1 MPWLYY
7 EACDET
13 EVPTGAKLRVEVEGY
28 PVAIYNVEGTLYASG
43 DYCPH
48 ERVSLSSGGTLEGE
62 EITCGAHRWAF
73 NVRTGVCLED
83 PNFPLKRFP
92 VGRKDGTVYVGFWS
106 EEAE

>member
-1 MPWLYY
+1 MGWLYY

-13 EVPTGAKLRVEVEGY
+13 EVPPGAKLRVVVEGY
-28 PVAIYNVEGTLYASG
+28 PVALYNVDGTLYASG

-48 ERVSLSSGGTLEGE
+48 ERVSLGSGGTLDGE

-92 VGRKDGTVYVGFWS
+92 VGRKNGTVYVGFWS
-106 EEAE
+106 EDAE

>member
-1 MPWLYY
+1 MAWLYY
-7 EACDET
+7 AACPID
-13 EVPTGAKLRVEVEGY
+13 EVPPGTKARVEVEGY
-28 PVAIYNVEGTLYASG
+28 PVAIYNVDGTFYASG

-48 ERVSLSSGGTLEGE
+48 ERVSLADGGLLDGE
-62 EITCGAHRWAF
+62 IVTCGAHRWAF

-106 EEAE
+106 KDE